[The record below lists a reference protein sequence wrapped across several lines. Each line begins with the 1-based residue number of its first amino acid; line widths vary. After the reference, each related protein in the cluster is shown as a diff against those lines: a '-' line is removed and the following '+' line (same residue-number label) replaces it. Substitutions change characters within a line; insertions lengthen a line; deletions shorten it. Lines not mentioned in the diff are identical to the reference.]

1 MRTLNEIYR
10 SQHFRNHLKNRKRAL
25 KTDSLL
31 KTIAYRL
38 VRELEHNLGERK
50 GYEKVFELYY
60 IVLSLN

>member
-10 SQHFRNHLKNRKRAL
+10 SQRFRNHLKNRKRAL
-25 KTDSLL
+25 KADSLL

-38 VRELEHNLGERK
+38 VRELEHNLGGRK

-60 IVLSLN
+60 IVLSQN